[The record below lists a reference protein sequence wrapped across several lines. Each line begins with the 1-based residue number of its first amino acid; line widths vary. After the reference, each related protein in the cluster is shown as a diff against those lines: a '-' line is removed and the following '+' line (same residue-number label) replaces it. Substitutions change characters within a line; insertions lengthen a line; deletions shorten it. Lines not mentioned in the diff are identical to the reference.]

1 MSSIV
6 LLDTSIYLNILDV
19 PGNNQHR
26 EDVMEEFKLRIEQ
39 GDSFL
44 LPMAAIWETGNHIA
58 NLRDGSLRY
67 KFATDFISDV
77 KSALNGN
84 TPYRPT
90 FFPDNAV
97 FGKWLNFFPDYAK
110 RNTRVNGEGIS
121 LSDLT
126 IIMEWEQTKARHRMS
141 RVLIWARDR
150 DLENYDTGNG
160 Q

>member
-6 LLDTSIYLNILDV
+6 LLDTSVYLNILNV
-19 PGNNQHR
+19 HGHNQHR
-26 EDVMEEFKLRIEQ
+26 KDVIEEFEIRIKE

-44 LPMAAIWETGNHIA
+44 LPMASIWETGNHIA
-58 NLRDGSLRY
+58 NIRDGNLRY
-67 KFATDFISDV
+67 RFAMDFIEDV
-77 KSALNGN
+77 NSALQGN

-90 FFPDNAV
+90 FFPNNAV
-97 FGKWLNFFPDYAK
+97 FAEWLNSFPDYAK
-110 RNTRVNGEGIS
+110 QSTRFNGEGIS

-126 IIMEWEQTKARHRMS
+126 IIKEWERTKEMHSMS

-150 DLENYDTGNG
+150 DLENYDTGKK